1 MQELT
6 IKELAK
12 TRFKDI
18 YMELLRGSEMSDGDT
33 VKLLAI
39 AVLLLNHKA
48 PEIKRLGY
56 RVALFYGNLTG
67 RYEPLYDVSINS
79 GLLPVSAV
87 LGKSFEKDERLSRSF
102 IQNIVS
108 SYVDTFRDQ
117 GMVLTEQQDT
127 LRTFV
132 QDEYENSSVVIAPTS
147 YGKSELIIKSVK
159 DNPSKRI
166 LILVP
171 SKALLAQTKK
181 RLIYSDIPK
190 LGKVVTHPE
199 MYSPERNNRTFV
211 LTQERLNRLLNEYSG
226 LYFDMVFVDEAHNLL
241 QGDSRNELLATMLC
255 ILGARNSQ
263 TSFKFLTPFLCNELN
278 VRVRYLDMTPK
289 GFRVDEYIKSE
300 RFYTRDFRTG
310 KNDGKLKLYDH
321 FLNQWLE
328 IDRKHKNCFDLI
340 KRESLAKNIIYGNT
354 KKKIE
359 QFAVELAN
367 TLPDIDCPLVQRAC
381 DELEETFDKRY
392 RLISCLRR
400 GVMYH
405 HGSIPDTIRLYL
417 ENLFHQSKAMK
428 YLVCNSTLLEGVN
441 LPIERLFIFDYSKG
455 RGNLTSSQFKNLI
468 GRVNRFSEVFAPE
481 AGTTLKKLESSI
493 YLLGVDGFTN
503 KKSNLQTFYEKNV
516 NVSKVDEDSVSNV
529 LLQETAILDGP
540 MADRHRDAVAR
551 LENLQP
557 GIVTGQECEYVKTQ
571 VGQLLIANSVSEID
585 VFATEEQIDSA
596 ISTSVEEYGLI
607 DSADRLLLEI
617 KSCFVD
623 NFDDKRKYSDLK
635 RLQNKATI
643 DFYAMF
649 LDWKLKKYSLKQIL
663 RYTLKYWRELPEK
676 KGTDYV
682 YVANWGDTK
691 FGNSQFPYWVRI
703 STKDDVERVNLA
715 IVRLKEED
723 DFFDNKIFKFVEVLN
738 GVGAIDPAF
747 YKRMK
752 YGTTDDAKIKLIR
765 EGYSRGLSELL
776 LDRYPQYVRLDRNGE
791 IQVSSR
797 VIGLM
802 RDNEESDLLIFEAQ
816 MNLKAVPE
824 PAA

>member
-18 YMELLRGSEMSDGDT
+18 YLELLRGSQMSDGDI

-39 AVLLLNHKA
+39 AVLLLNHQA

-56 RVALFYGNLTG
+56 RITLFYGNLTG
-67 RYEPLYDVSINS
+67 RYEPLYDVAVNS
-79 GLLPVSAV
+79 GLLPVTAV
-87 LGKSFEKDERLSRSF
+87 IGKSFAQDERLSRSF

-127 LRTFV
+127 LRVFV

-181 RLIYSDIPK
+181 RLIYADIPK

-199 MYSPERNNRTFV
+199 MFSPERNNRAFV
-211 LTQERLNRLLNEYSG
+211 LTQERLNRLLNEYST
-226 LYFDMVFVDEAHNLL
+226 LKFDMVFVDEAHNLL

-255 ILGARNSQ
+255 IQGARNPK

-328 IDRKHKNCFDLI
+328 IDRKYKSGFDLI
-340 KRESLAKNIIYGNT
+340 KGESLAKNIIYGNT

-359 QFAVELAN
+359 QFALELAE
-367 TLPDIDCPLVQRAC
+367 TLPNIECPLVQTAC
-381 DELEETFDKRY
+381 DELEDAFDKRY
-392 RLISCLRR
+392 RLISCLRK

-441 LPIERLFIFDYSKG
+441 LPIERLFVFDYSKG
-455 RGNLTSSQFKNLI
+455 RGNLTSSQFKNLV

-493 YLLGVDGFTN
+493 YLLGMDGYTN
-503 KKSNLQTFYEKNV
+503 KKSNLQTFYEKAV
-516 NVSKVDEDSVSNV
+516 NVSKVDQDSVSNV
-529 LLQETAILDGP
+529 LLEATTILEGEV
-540 MADRHRDAVAR
+540 ADRHRDAVSR

-557 GIVTGQECEYVKTQ
+557 GVVTGQECKYVKTE
-571 VGQLLIANSVSEID
+571 VGRLLIANSVSEID
-585 VFATEEQIDSA
+585 VFTSEEEIDDA
-596 ISTSVEEYGLI
+596 ISMSVDANGMI
-607 DSADRLLLEI
+607 DNADRLLLEI
-617 KSCFVD
+617 KTCFID
-623 NFDDKRKYSDLK
+623 KFDDKRKYSDLK

-649 LDWKLKKYSLKQIL
+649 LDWKLKKYSVKQIL
-663 RYTLKYWRELPEK
+663 RYTLKYWSELPEK

-682 YVANWGDTK
+682 YVSNWGDTK
-691 FGNSQFPYWVRI
+691 YGDSHYAYWVRI
-703 STKDDVERVNLA
+703 STKNDVEKVNLA

-738 GVGAIDPAF
+738 GVGAVDPGF
-747 YKRMK
+747 YKRIK

-765 EGYSRGLSELL
+765 EGYSRGLAELL
-776 LDRYPQYVRLDRNGE
+776 LDRYPRYVRLDNNGE
-791 IQVSSR
+791 IEVSSR

-802 RDNEESDLLIFEAQ
+802 RENEESDLLIFEAQ
-816 MNLKAVPE
+816 MNLKSTPE
-824 PAA
+824 SVA

>member
-18 YMELLRGSEMSDGDT
+18 YIKLLRGNQMSDVEI

-48 PEIKRLGY
+48 PELKRLGY
-56 RVALFYGNLTG
+56 RIILFYGNLTG
-67 RYEPLYDVSINS
+67 RYEPLYDVAINS
-79 GLLPVSAV
+79 GLLPVTAV
-87 LGKSFEKDERLSRSF
+87 IGKSFEKDERLSRSF

-181 RLIYSDIPK
+181 RLIYADIPK

-199 MYSPERNNRTFV
+199 MYSPERNNRVFV
-211 LTQERLNRLLNEYSG
+211 LTQERLNRLLNEYST
-226 LYFDMVFVDEAHNLL
+226 LKFDMVFVDEAHNLL

-255 ILGARNSQ
+255 ILGARSSQ

-300 RFYTRDFRTG
+300 RFYVRDFRTD

-328 IDRKHKNCFDLI
+328 TDKKYNNCFDLI
-340 KRESLAKNIIYGNT
+340 KSESLAKNIIYGNT
-354 KKKIE
+354 KKRIE
-359 QFAVELAN
+359 QFALELTE
-367 TLPDIDCPLVQRAC
+367 TLPDVECPLIKTAC
-381 DELEETFDKRY
+381 DELEDAFDKRY
-392 RLISCLRR
+392 RLISCLRK

-405 HGSIPDTIRLYL
+405 HGSIPDTVRLYL

-441 LPIERLFIFDYSKG
+441 LPIERLFVFDYSKG
-455 RGNLTSSQFKNLI
+455 QGKLTSSQFKNLI
-468 GRVNRFSEVFAPE
+468 GRVNRFSEVFSPE
-481 AGTTLKKLESSI
+481 AESTLKKLESSI

-503 KKSNLQTFYEKNV
+503 KRSNLLTFYEKAV
-516 NVSKVDEDSVSNV
+516 NVSKVDQDSVSNV
-529 LLQETAILDGP
+529 LLEATTIVDGEV
-540 MADRHRDAVAR
+540 AGRYRDAVAR

-557 GIVTGQECEYVKTQ
+557 GVVTGQECKYVNTE
-571 VGQLLIANSVSEID
+571 VGRLLIANSVSEID
-585 VFATEEQIDSA
+585 VFTSEYEIDEA
-596 ISTSVEEYGLI
+596 ISISIEANGLI
-607 DSADRLLLEI
+607 DNADRLLLEI
-617 KSCFVD
+617 KTCFID
-623 NFDDKRKYSDLK
+623 KFDKKRKYSDLK

-649 LDWKLKKYSLKQIL
+649 LDWKLKKYSVKQVL
-663 RYTLKYWRELPEK
+663 RSTLKYWRELPEK
-676 KGTDYV
+676 KGTDFV
-682 YVANWGDTK
+682 YVSNWGDTK
-691 FGNSQFPYWVRI
+691 YGDSHYPYWVRI
-703 STKDDVERVNLA
+703 STKDDIEKVNLA

-738 GVGAIDPAF
+738 GVGAVDPDF
-747 YKRMK
+747 YKRIK

-765 EGYSRGLSELL
+765 EGYSRGLAELL
-776 LDRYPQYVRLDRNGE
+776 LDRYPRYVRLDDNGE
-791 IQVSSR
+791 IQVSPG
-797 VIGLM
+797 VIRLM

-816 MNLKAVPE
+816 MNLKATPVPS
-824 PAA
+824 A

>member
-18 YMELLRGSEMSDGDT
+18 YMELLRGSQMSDGDI

-39 AVLLLNHKA
+39 AVLLLNHKTPA
-48 PEIKRLGY
+48 IKRLGY
-56 RVALFYGNLTG
+56 RITLFYGNLTG
-67 RYEPLYDVSINS
+67 RYEPLYDVAVNS
-79 GLLPVSAV
+79 GLLPVAAV
-87 LGKSFEKDERLSRSF
+87 IGKSFEQDRRLSRSF
-102 IQNIVS
+102 IQNIVH

-132 QDEYENSSVVIAPTS
+132 QDEYENSSVIIAPTS

-159 DNPSKRI
+159 ENPFKRI

-181 RLIYSDIPK
+181 RLIYADIPK
-190 LGKVVTHPE
+190 LGKIVTHPE
-199 MYSPERNNRTFV
+199 MYSSDRNNRVFV
-211 LTQERLNRLLNEYSG
+211 LTQERLNRLLNANSA
-226 LYFDMVFVDEAHNLL
+226 LKFDMVFVDEAHNLL

-255 ILGARNSQ
+255 ILGARSPQ
-263 TSFKFLTPFLCNELN
+263 TSFKFLTPFLCNELS

-300 RFYTRDFRTG
+300 RFYVRDFRTG
-310 KNDGKLKLYDH
+310 KNDGKLKIYDH

-328 IDRKHKNCFDLI
+328 IDRKYENCFDLI
-340 KRESLAKNIIYGNT
+340 KRESLTKNIIYGNT
-354 KKKIE
+354 KKRIE
-359 QFAVELAN
+359 QFALELAE
-367 TLPDIDCPLVQRAC
+367 TLPDIECPLVQTVC
-381 DELEETFDKRY
+381 DELEDVFDKRY
-392 RLISCLRR
+392 RLISCLRK

-441 LPIERLFIFDYSKG
+441 LPIERLFVFDYSKG

-468 GRVNRFSEVFAPE
+468 GRVNRFSEVFTPE

-503 KKSNLQTFYEKNV
+503 KKSNLLTFYEKTV
-516 NVSKVDEDSVSNV
+516 NISKVEQDSVGNV
-529 LLQETAILDGP
+529 LLEATTIVDGV
-540 MADRHRDAVAR
+540 MADRYRDAVAR

-557 GIVTGQECEYVKTQ
+557 GVVTGQECKYVKTE
-571 VGQLLIANSVSEID
+571 VGRLLIANSVSEID
-585 VFATEEQIDSA
+585 VFTSEDEIDEA
-596 ISTSVEEYGLI
+596 IGISIKKKGLI
-607 DSADRLLLEI
+607 DNADRLLLEI
-617 KSCFVD
+617 QTCFID
-623 NFDDKRKYSDLK
+623 KFDDNRNFSDLK
-635 RLQNKATI
+635 RLQNQATI

-649 LDWKLKKYSLKQIL
+649 LDWKLKRYSVKQIL
-663 RYTLKYWRELPEK
+663 RSTLKYWRELPAK
-676 KGTDYV
+676 KGTDFV
-682 YVANWGDTK
+682 YVSNWGDTK
-691 FGNSQFPYWVRI
+691 YGDSHYPYWVRI
-703 STKDDVERVNLA
+703 STKDDVEKVNLA

-738 GVGAIDPAF
+738 GVGAVDPDF
-747 YKRMK
+747 YKQIK
-752 YGTTDDAKIKLIR
+752 YGTTDDAKINLIR
-765 EGYSRGLSELL
+765 DGYSRGLADLL
-776 LDRYPQYVRLDRNGE
+776 LNRYPQHVHLDNNGE
-791 IQVSSR
+791 VHVSSS
-797 VIGLM
+797 VIRLM
-802 RDNEESDLLIFEAQ
+802 RDNEESGLLIFEAQ
-816 MNLKAVPE
+816 MNLKAA
-824 PAA
+824 PAPAE